1 MEDLSDYILLGVIG
15 ALFMG
20 GITPL
25 LKTLRPKPSF
35 AWENAKAIEECL
47 NHVNVDYLPFHD
59 VYRSIYGFKNATPS
73 SEEIEN
79 TFKLFSFLVKE
90 KGLVPILGPEMK
102 TSNKDVED
110 VLHSIEEV
118 IKSLDYEYYN
128 YGIWLDMSKK
138 DESA

>member
-15 ALFMG
+15 ALFKG
-20 GITPL
+20 GITSL
-25 LKTLRPKPSF
+25 LKSLRPKPSF
-35 AWENAKAIEECL
+35 AWDNAKAIEECL
-47 NHVNVDYLPFHD
+47 THVNEDYLPFHD
-59 VYRSIYGFKNATPS
+59 VYRSIHGFKNATPS

-128 YGIWLDMSKK
+128 YWIWLDMSKK